1 MSKGPLFLWLVIEL
15 GLLYLTATSE
25 IIVQA
30 FLGQSVTLPCLYT
43 SWSPDSNSMC
53 WGKGQCPN
61 SKCNEPLL
69 HTDGRKVTS
78 RKSSRYRLR
87 GNIEKGDVS
96 LTISDTHEADST
108 VYCCRIEVPG
118 WFNDVKRKIHLQL
131 MEAPLTTQQM
141 TTPHPATTTGMTT
154 TTAALIT
161 AVATTQLTIRTSLQ
175 TRATAAL
182 TTTATT
188 CPQIAPSS
196 FPEAATVLL
205 ATQPS
210 IEGPIPTTES
220 VTSLLPSDSE
230 TSAEETSRDM
240 VLPSSKESKVWV
252 LQSKSPASMGK
263 MSGSVTFPQ
272 PGVSE
277 TAILAQN
284 EVALEQVTTSN
295 YSDLLMIIAPSV
307 GFVLLMLLVGFV
319 LRGKVTKTNCLQKHT
334 RLDDFAER
342 KNVLNGIQHGMEE
355 DGLFT
360 L

>member
-15 GLLYLTATSE
+15 GLLYLTAATSE

-131 MEAPLTTQQM
+131 ME
-141 TTPHPATTTGMTT
+141 
-154 TTAALIT
+154 
-161 AVATTQLTIRTSLQ
+161 
-175 TRATAAL
+175 
-182 TTTATT
+182 
-188 CPQIAPSS
+188 
-196 FPEAATVLL
+196 
-205 ATQPS
+205 
-210 IEGPIPTTES
+210 ES